1 MKKRNFIMTEM
12 ENARN
17 KDEEAA
23 AVSAVYGRIE
33 KAGIWILYG
42 EVSRHWI
49 SSMSVKVAGFMNMPR
64 LNGCKLP

>member
-1 MKKRNFIMTEM
+1 MTEM

-33 KAGIWILYG
+33 KAGIWFF
-42 EVSRHWI
+42 
-49 SSMSVKVAGFMNMPR
+49 MVKSPDIG
-64 LNGCKLP
+64 

>member
-33 KAGIWILYG
+33 RPASGFF
-42 EVSRHWI
+42 
-49 SSMSVKVAGFMNMPR
+49 MVKSPDIG
-64 LNGCKLP
+64 

>member
-1 MKKRNFIMTEM
+1 MTEM

-49 SSMSVKVAGFMNMPR
+49 TAGLMR
-64 LNGCKLP
+64 LWVWGDWF